1 MAGPLSGLKVLD
13 FSGLLPGPF
22 ASLMLADLGA
32 DVLRVEAPSRPDM
45 VRLMPPYASDGTSA
59 AHGYLNRSKRSI
71 AIDLKQ
77 PEVWRLLSNS
87 LLNMTLSLNSSV
99 QV

>member
-77 PEVWRLLSNS
+77 PEGLAIVKQLVAEYD
-87 LLNMTLSLNSSV
+87 LSLIHI
-99 QV
+99 